1 MLTLARMFARFCF
14 HVSPFATCALDSCC
28 ASVSR
33 PCYIPPPI
41 GPCGRARG
49 RRRTAHRRQHYGG
62 HSNEDAFQCEEQPWC
77 VPPPIPP
84 PVYPWRSREHGGW
97 LAGRPAALTWC
108 RAAQSGSQP
117 PGTRVTP
124 RSPLPMRCGRALLC
138 SCVACACTACSP
150 CAAAPAPPAAPAF
163 LQAVGYSAAISA
175 RAGGA
180 WYNR

>member
-1 MLTLARMFARFCF
+1 MCQASSQFLAVART
-14 HVSPFATCALDSCC
+14 VYVP
-28 ASVSR
+28 
-33 PCYIPPPI
+33 
-41 GPCGRARG
+41 
-49 RRRTAHRRQHYGG
+49 
-62 HSNEDAFQCEEQPWC
+62 C
-77 VPPPIPP
+77 VPPVGSVVSEWATQGQHRAPALRRPFQRRCFLVRRAALVRATTHPTACIPLAQQRA
-84 PVYPWRSREHGGW
+84 WWLAGW
-97 LAGRPAALTWC
+97 LAFCADLVSR
-108 RAAQSGSQP
+108 AQSGSQP

>member
-1 MLTLARMFARFCF
+1 MLAKGCNEK
-14 HVSPFATCALDSCC
+14 SCQQGAC
-28 ASVSR
+28 ASLALVTFR
-33 PCYIPPPI
+33 ALLPRH
-41 GPCGRARG
+41 CGRARVG
-49 RRRTAHRRQHYGG
+49 DARTAQSRQHYGG

-97 LAGRPAALTWC
+97 LAGWPAALSWC

-117 PGTRVTP
+117 RGTRVTP